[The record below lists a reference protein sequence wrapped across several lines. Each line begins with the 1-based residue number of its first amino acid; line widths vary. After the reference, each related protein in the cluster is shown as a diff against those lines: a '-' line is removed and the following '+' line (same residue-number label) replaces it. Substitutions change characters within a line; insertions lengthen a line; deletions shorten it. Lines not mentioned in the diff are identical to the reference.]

1 MWSNLP
7 IDLLANIFSYLPP
20 DSLARARAA
29 CKGWRAT
36 AELAVP
42 RNRHPPWFL
51 ALSARSWG
59 LTSCYAHNPVEDS
72 WHEMDLDRGG
82 ASPPPLKPI
91 AAIGGLILMKLASA
105 TRLQL
110 AICNPFTA
118 QFRAL
123 PALRVARTNPAVGVV
138 EPPGRRSFRIY
149 VAGGMSEAGGAYE
162 PTVEVY
168 DFAAAAGE
176 WRVAG
181 EMPVEFAVRLT
192 VWTPKESV
200 YSGDGVLYWMT
211 SARAYSVM
219 GFDIS
224 SNRWREVAV
233 PMADRLEFAALV
245 RREGKVA
252 VVGGTSGGGGRVWE
266 LGGGDRWGVVEEVPV
281 ELGMRLLGE
290 EMNWGCVKC
299 VGIDG
304 MICLYKDLG
313 SGIIVWSDG
322 KWDWIHGCSSL
333 PSIPIKGILLLPDLA
348 RSACSI

>member
-20 DSLARARAA
+20 DSLARARAT
-29 CKGWRAT
+29 CKVWRAT

-51 ALSARSWG
+51 ALPARSWG
-59 LTSCYAHNPVEDS
+59 LTSCYAHNPIEDS
-72 WHEMDLDRGG
+72 WHKLDLDRGG

-105 TRLQL
+105 TQLQL

-138 EPPGRRSFRIY
+138 APEGSRSFRIY

-168 DFAAAAGE
+168 DSAAAAGE

-192 VWTPKESV
+192 VWTPNESV
-200 YSGDGVLYWMT
+200 YSGDGMLYWMT

-224 SNRWREVAV
+224 SNRWREVGV

-245 RREGKVA
+245 RREGKV
-252 VVGGTSGGGGRVWE
+252 
-266 LGGGDRWGVVEEVPV
+266 PV

-290 EMNWGCVKC
+290 KMNWGCVKC

-304 MICLYKDLG
+304 MMICLYKDLG
-313 SGIIVWSDG
+313 SGIIVWTWSEG
-322 KWDWIHGCSSL
+322 KWGWVHGCSSI
-333 PSIPIKGILLLPDLA
+333 PSIPIKGILLLPHLA
-348 RSACSI
+348 TSSAVI